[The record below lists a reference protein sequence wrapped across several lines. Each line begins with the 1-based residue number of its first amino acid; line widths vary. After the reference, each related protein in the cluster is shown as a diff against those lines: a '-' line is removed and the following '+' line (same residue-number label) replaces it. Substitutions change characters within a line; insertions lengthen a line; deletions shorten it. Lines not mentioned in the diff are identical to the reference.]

1 MATRP
6 VFVTRNKAP
15 FADVCSPEFTWSPGF
30 AVCQK
35 QKNITALHAAFG
47 RRFPDKKV
55 LEISSKSL
63 QEDGVRLSAF
73 NLTIFVPSLDR
84 RIPVE
89 CAYQGSKVFAAGG
102 PYTDLYSATPR
113 EAKRDERL
121 TSSGALTGFCFE
133 GREMPVIPK
142 SIFYNWLYI
151 NALIENP
158 ELSQPLLMYDG
169 FTDIEFNPQSS
180 ISCQAQ
186 AAAIFVS
193 LHRLGLIDECRDFD
207 SFAKLFR

>member
-15 FADVCSPEFTWSPGF
+15 FADVCSPEFTWNPGF

-35 QKNITALHAAFG
+35 QKNIAALHAAFC
-47 RRFPDKKV
+47 RRFPEKKV
-55 LEISSKSL
+55 LEISTKSL
-63 QEDGVRLSAF
+63 QEEGVRLSAF
-73 NLTIFVPSLDR
+73 NLPVFVPSLDR
-84 RIPVE
+84 CIPVE
-89 CAYQGSKVFAAGG
+89 CAYQGSKVFAQGG
-102 PYTDLYSATPR
+102 PYTDLYSSAPK
-113 EAKRDERL
+113 EAKCDERI
-121 TSSGALTGFCFE
+121 TSSGALIGFCFE

-151 NALIENP
+151 NALIQNP
-158 ELSQPLLMYDG
+158 QLSQPLLMYDG

-186 AAAIFVS
+186 AAAMFVS
-193 LHRLGLIDECRDFD
+193 LHRLGLTDKCTEFD
-207 SFAKLFR
+207 SFAELFR